1 MARFVLPTGQIFG
14 QKSKLKKFFLQ
25 EISLQETLK
34 GECSAN
40 NSAVGP

>member
-1 MARFVLPTGQIFG
+1 LSCQQAIFWPEE
-14 QKSKLKKFFLQ
+14 QTKEYFLQ
-25 EISLQETLK
+25 EISLQESQK